1 MSAKTWAPFIKLP
14 NRLAI
19 YGASGSGKTSY
30 LLGQILRRDD
40 NPLSAIIWLAP
51 SFSLEQPEIAEMAK
65 AGALV
70 TRGRDGGAGRHIA
83 FKTIAANADGWEEK
97 TEDTLRK
104 AKAAGLKVCV
114 VLDDLLALRGKPR
127 AFLVNLYTAG
137 RHLSVDLL
145 VEMSQRIFG
154 GADSRTCRLN
164 CQHQIVGRLGGPSEF
179 TALTRQLYPD
189 KKKRDAV
196 VKAYETV
203 TASNPHGF
211 LWLDTSA
218 KAAGDEDLEIRT
230 GYDECVELEM

>member
-1 MSAKTWAPFIKLP
+1 MAAKNWEPFIKLAG
-14 NRLAI
+14 RIAI
-19 YGASGSGKTSY
+19 YGASGSGKTHF
-30 LLGQILRRDD
+30 LLSQILRRDD

-51 SFSLEQPEIAEMAK
+51 SFSLEQKEIAEMAK

-70 TRGRDGGAGRHIA
+70 THGGKHHIA
-83 FKTIAANADGWEEK
+83 FKTVAADADGWEEK
-97 TEDTLRK
+97 TEATLRK

-114 VLDDLLALRGKPR
+114 VLDDLLALRGKQR

-137 RHLSVDLL
+137 RHMSVDLL

-164 CQHQIVGRLGGPSEF
+164 CSHQIVGRLGGPSEF
-179 TALTRQLYPD
+179 TALARQLFPD

-203 TASNPHGF
+203 TASNPHAF